1 MIWGEARQPAAKAR
15 TMIRFYPKE
24 KRHFRGHKTSVHG
37 KWIMHPSYIVGEEDP
52 YFYSFGITHSNKK
65 GKGHNN
71 HLLAKNPELGRHENA
86 YLRKQ
91 LVRDRKNQY
100 TKRELE
106 GFKMSEA
113 DDEYVTAL
121 LKKRR

>member
-1 MIWGEARQPAAKAR
+1 MR
-15 TMIRFYPKE
+15 TPTCE
-24 KRHFRGHKTSVHG
+24 
-37 KWIMHPSYIVGEEDP
+37 
-52 YFYSFGITHSNKK
+52 
-65 GKGHNN
+65 
-71 HLLAKNPELGRHENA
+71 
-86 YLRKQ
+86 KQ

-106 GFKMSEA
+106 GFEMSEA

>member
-1 MIWGEARQPAAKAR
+1 MGNGSCTLPTSSERKAP
-15 TMIRFYPKE
+15 I
-24 KRHFRGHKTSVHG
+24 S
-37 KWIMHPSYIVGEEDP
+37 IC
-52 YFYSFGITHSNKK
+52 FGITHSNKK

-106 GFKMSEA
+106 GFEMSEA